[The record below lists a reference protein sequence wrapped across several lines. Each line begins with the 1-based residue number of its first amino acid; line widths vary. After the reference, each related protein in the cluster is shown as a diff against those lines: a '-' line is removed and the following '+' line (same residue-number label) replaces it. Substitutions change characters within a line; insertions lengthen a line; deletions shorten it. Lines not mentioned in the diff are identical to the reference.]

1 MIEKRHGISMT
12 LTILVVALVLL
23 ATTIALM
30 TLGTNVTDRISQ
42 IVGGGQ
48 GSETDL
54 ARQHC
59 ERRRDVICAQAD
71 LEQWEETGTLDKW
84 AEQASYEGQTCEQ
97 WQEEESIYGSSGIPE
112 CNPP

>member
-1 MIEKRHGISMT
+1 MRKGISMT

-30 TLGTNVTDRISQ
+30 TLGTNVTQRISQ
-42 IVGGGQ
+42 IVGQGQ
-48 GSETDL
+48 GDEAEL

-71 LEQWEETGTLDKW
+71 LEEWEETNRLDQW
-84 AEQASYEGQTCEQ
+84 AEQANYEGRTCKK
-97 WQEEESIYGSSGIPE
+97 WQEDEQIYGSSGIPE
-112 CNPP
+112 CSVNN